1 MSNFNRRQFLG
12 AAGAGVLAVGFSL
25 SGNAHAAKLPAA
37 KSVAKDALDTW
48 LTIDRQNQVT
58 VYVGKV
64 DLGTGTQTALAQIAA
79 EELSVPFN
87 HIHMV
92 MGDTGTT
99 PDQWLTGAALTIQQ
113 GGSELRVAAASA
125 RAALIARAAVP
136 TASMP
141 DPHKRLMVAP
151 GNSIG
156 SPAKRLA
163 IWPTLRL
170 SSPAWL
176 THP

>member
-1 MSNFNRRQFLG
+1 MNTLDRRHFLKASGSGLLLVSFQFSELAQ
-12 AAGAGVLAVGFSL
+12 AAVSPPLA
-25 SGNAHAAKLPAA
+25 PA

-64 DLGTGTQTALAQIAA
+64 DLGTGTQTALSQIAA

-125 RAALIARAAVP
+125 RAIR
-136 TASMP
+136 
-141 DPHKRLMVAP
+141 
-151 GNSIG
+151 N
-156 SPAKRLA
+156 RLA
-163 IWPTLRL
+163 GW
-170 SSPAWL
+170 
-176 THP
+176 